1 MAAFEAHK
9 DTFANLGVKIIAASV
24 DTGDDSKVVAD
35 EVSFP
40 VAEGVTRAQAEQL
53 GSWYGDAR
61 HPEMIQPSEF
71 MLKQDGTVQMSS
83 YSSGP
88 LARMDAEDVI
98 KVVNFLDNLAK
109 G

>member
-1 MAAFEAHK
+1 LAAFEAHK
-9 DTFANLGVKIIAASV
+9 DTFADLGVKIFAASV
-24 DTGDDSKVVAD
+24 DTGDDSKAVAD
-35 EVSFP
+35 EVSFA
-40 VAEGVTRAQAEQL
+40 VGEGVTRDQAEQI
-53 GSWYGDAR
+53 GAWYGDAR

-88 LARMDAEDVI
+88 LARIDAEDVI